1 MSMETPLGRVRGL
14 GSAKSGTEHWWHQRL
29 TALALIPLTGW
40 FAVSLIVIASGDY
53 HQAVDWIRDPIVA
66 GLLVL
71 MLAAGYYHLKLGI
84 QVIIEDY
91 VHVEWVKLT
100 ALIVMTF
107 WCITLALASIMAVV
121 WIWLGG

>member
-14 GSAKSGTEHWWHQRL
+14 GSAKSGTEHWWHQRR

-53 HQAVDWIRDPIVA
+53 HQAVDWIGNPIVA

-71 MLAAGYYHLKLGI
+71 MLAAGYYHLKLGM

-91 VHVEWVKLT
+91 VHAEWLKLT
-100 ALIVMTF
+100 ALIVVTF
-107 WCITLALASIMAVV
+107 WCIALALASIMAVV

>member
-40 FAVSLIVIASGDY
+40 FAVSLIVIASGGY
-53 HQAVDWIRDPIVA
+53 HQAVDWIRNPIVA

-71 MLAAGYYHLKLGI
+71 MLSAGYYHLKLGM

-91 VHVEWVKLT
+91 VHAEWLKLT
-100 ALIVMTF
+100 ALIVVTF
-107 WCITLALASIMAVV
+107 WCIALALASIMAVV